1 MECLEALLP
10 TPAAQRVLYGLPK
23 PWRTIA
29 TTQAFPVHCLP
40 SPAREMAEAAAASI
54 GAPVDM
60 TAIGALAA
68 ASTVAVGS
76 RVSVKVDYDEA
87 LQAFFCVSAD
97 PSERKSS
104 VQKVM
109 LSPLREWERE
119 ENIARREQVIFTE
132 RKRRALDAELNKASD
147 DEKIRTLSRELAEFE
162 PVYPLTLATSDA
174 TPEALARLMACNEG
188 RCAIVSAEG
197 ATLNTLMGQYSSH
210 GAANVDIVC
219 QGYTGESVDIQRV
232 SREAVHLDTVNLSIW
247 LCVQPVTVESFIG
260 DPTVDGRG
268 LNARF
273 LYARP
278 ASVIGTR
285 KLSGA
290 PAIPFETRI
299 AYNKRMRDLCKLRLH
314 PVTLTLSPEAFSII
328 DRFYDEIEPRIAKGG
343 DLYGLC
349 NGWGGKLVGNSV
361 RIAGL
366 LKLLDSPN
374 PQEKITASHTRG
386 AIEIARYFVFQL
398 KGILGAGNE
407 LSPDA
412 QALLKEIVRQS
423 ISPFDPTALK
433 RKLRRRAEFENA
445 TTVDDTLAE
454 LQEADY
460 LRPQPVERREGAGR
474 SKEPL
479 LLVNPHI
486 MQVCAP
492 QAEVRE
498 ATL

>member
-1 MECLEALLP
+1 
-10 TPAAQRVLYGLPK
+10 
-23 PWRTIA
+23 
-29 TTQAFPVHCLP
+29 
-40 SPAREMAEAAAASI
+40 MAEAAAVSI

-76 RVSVKVDYDEA
+76 KVSVKTDYDEA
-87 LQAFFCVSAD
+87 LQAFFCVSAE

-109 LSPLREWERE
+109 LAPLREWEKK

-132 RKRRALDAELNKASD
+132 RKRRALDAELSKASD
-147 DEKIRTLSRELAEFE
+147 DDKIRSLSKELAEFE
-162 PVYPLTLATSDA
+162 QVYPLTLATSDA
-174 TPEALARLMACNEG
+174 TPEALGRLMTCNDG

-210 GAANVDIVC
+210 GVANVDIVC

-232 SREAVHLDTVNLSIW
+232 SREAVHLDSVNLSIW

-260 DPTVDGRG
+260 DPTMDGRG

-273 LYARP
+273 LYTRP

-290 PAIPFETRI
+290 PTIPDVTRM
-299 AYNKRMRDLCKLRLH
+299 AYNARMQELCKLRKH
-314 PVTLTLSPEAFSII
+314 PVTLTLSSEAFGIL
-328 DRFYDEIEPRIAKGG
+328 DRFFDEIEPRIAKGG

-349 NGWGGKLVGNSV
+349 NGWGGKLVGNTV

-366 LKLLDSPN
+366 LKLLDDPN
-374 PQEKITASHTRG
+374 PQEKITATHTRS
-386 AIEIARYFVFQL
+386 AIEIARYFVAQL

-412 QALLKEIVRQS
+412 QALLKEIVKQG
-423 ISPFDPTALK
+423 ISPFDPTVLK
-433 RKLRRRAEFENA
+433 RKLRRRTDFENA
-445 TTVDDTLAE
+445 TTVDDVLAE
-454 LQEADY
+454 LKEADY
-460 LRPQPVERREGAGR
+460 LRQQPVERKEGAGR
-474 SKEPL
+474 PKEPL
-479 LLVNPHI
+479 LLVNPHM
-486 MQVCAP
+486 MQVCVP
-492 QAEVRE
+492 QSEVQE
-498 ATL
+498 TML

>member
-1 MECLEALLP
+1 MLL
-10 TPAAQRVLYGLPK
+10 GLSK
-23 PWRTIA
+23 PWRTVA
-29 TTQAFPVHCLP
+29 ATQAFPVHCLP

-60 TAIGALAA
+60 AAIGALAA

-76 RVSVKVDYDEA
+76 KVCVKTDYDEA

-109 LSPLREWERE
+109 LAPLREWERE
-119 ENIARREQVIFTE
+119 ENNTRREQVIFTE
-132 RKRRALDAELNKASD
+132 RKRRALDSELNKAND
-147 DEKIRTLSRELAEFE
+147 DDKIRVLSKEMAEFE
-162 PVYPLTLATSDA
+162 QVYPLTLATSDA

-210 GAANVDIVC
+210 GAANVDIIC

-232 SREAVHLDTVNLSIW
+232 SREAVHLDSVNLSIW

-260 DPTVDGRG
+260 DSMVDGRG

-285 KLSGA
+285 KLSAA
-290 PAIPFETRI
+290 PAIPFVVRM
-299 AYNKRMRDLCKLRLH
+299 AYNTRMRELCKLRLH
-314 PVTLTLSPEAFSII
+314 PVTLTLSPEAFGVL
-328 DRFYDEIEPRIAKGG
+328 DRFFDEVEPRIAKGG
-343 DLYGLC
+343 DMYGLC

-366 LKLLDSPN
+366 LKLIDNPN
-374 PQEKITASHTRG
+374 PQEKITATHTRG
-386 AIEIARYFVFQL
+386 AIEIARYFVTQL

-412 QALLKEIVRQS
+412 QALLKEIVRQG

-445 TTVDDTLAE
+445 ATVDDVLAE
-454 LQEADY
+454 LQETDY
-460 LRPQPVERREGAGR
+460 LRPQPVERKEGAGR
-474 SKEPL
+474 PKEPL
-479 LLVNPHI
+479 LLVNPHV
-486 MQVCAP
+486 MQVCTPRIGA
-492 QAEVRE
+492 QE